1 MQEHRARQPRL
12 YRPAPMP
19 SGNCTGG
26 SACGAAEHRVP
37 TGPGASL
44 FAFWLSIMAG
54 GPLRA
59 RPRPPLR
66 SGPKGSQNSFE
77 ARCARAKNFAPGPL
91 HSTALMPAQIFSA
104 IRQKERAATAHSP
117 HR

>member
-104 IRQKERAATAHSP
+104 RRQKERAATAHSP